1 MIELPDNFKNTIRD
15 LLNDLDNTYP
25 EYKDKWSIWV
35 NCADSDLKELHD
47 YMVTVFPERFF
58 DILYQNTDIFNK
70 DDTANV
76 MFLPDVDFR
85 LLFNCDGVSENT
97 RKTLW
102 KYLQLLLFVTVG
114 SIDDKS
120 KFGDTANIFEGL
132 DENVLQEK
140 LKETMEGLT
149 GFFNDVD
156 LSQPDVS
163 GGEYCFDASDNTMPD
178 VEGIHEHLKG
188 IFDGKIGK
196 LAKELAEEIS
206 IDFEDMM
213 KSDTKNVSQQDI
225 MKKLMK
231 NPKQMMDMVK
241 KVSGKLQTKM
251 DSGEISKDDLM
262 KEAGEILNKMKDL
275 GGSKEINE
283 MFKQFAGGM
292 GLGKNAKVDINALK
306 RMTTQESTRDRLRK
320 KAEENKSSNIKR
332 DPVTGKLVFSTS
344 DGIKQDR
351 SSVDQLRIED
361 ELLASFSDMKST
373 QNTGKGGKG
382 KKGKNGKGKNG
393 KGKK

>member
-1 MIELPDNFKNTIRD
+1 MSELPDNFKSTVCD
-15 LLNDLDNTYP
+15 LLNDLNTTYP
-25 EYKDKWSIWV
+25 EYNEKWSMWV
-35 NCADSDLKELHD
+35 DCNDSDLKELHD
-47 YMVTVFPERFF
+47 YMGTVFPERFF

-70 DDTANV
+70 DNATNV

-85 LLFNCDGVSENT
+85 LLFNCDGISENT
-97 RKTLW
+97 KKTLW
-102 KYLQLLLFVTVG
+102 KYLQLLLFVMVG

-120 KFGDTANIFEGL
+120 KFGDAANIFDGI
-132 DENVLQEK
+132 DENDLQAK
-140 LKETMEGLT
+140 LKETMDGIT

-156 LSQPDVS
+156 ANQDDVS
-163 GGEYCFDASDNTMPD
+163 GNGFAFDASDNSMPD

-206 IDFEDMM
+206 IDFEDIM
-213 KSDTKNVSQQDI
+213 KSDNENVSQQDI

-251 DSGEISKDDLM
+251 DSGEISKDELM
-262 KEAGEILNKMKDL
+262 KEAGDILNKMKDL
-275 GGSKEINE
+275 GGSKEVNE

-292 GLGKNAKVDINALK
+292 GLGKNAKIDINALK

-320 KAEENKSSNIKR
+320 KAEANKSSTLKR
-332 DPVTGKLVFSTS
+332 DPVTGKLVFSTT
-344 DGIKQDR
+344 DGIKQER
-351 SSVDQLRIED
+351 SSVEQARIED
-361 ELLASFSDMKST
+361 ELLVSFGESEDKQT
-373 QNTGKGGKG
+373 KENNGKKKGKKKGKGKG
-382 KKGKNGKGKNG
+382 KK
-393 KGKK
+393 

>member
-1 MIELPDNFKNTIRD
+1 MSELPDNFKSTVCD

-25 EYKDKWSIWV
+25 EYKDKWSAWV
-35 NCADSDLKELHD
+35 GCDDSELKELHD

-58 DILYQNTDIFNK
+58 DILYQNADIFNK
-70 DDTANV
+70 DDTTNV

-85 LLFNCDGVSENT
+85 LLFNCEGISDNT
-97 RKTLW
+97 KKTLW

-120 KFGDTANIFEGL
+120 KFGDTANIFEGMG
-132 DENVLQEK
+132 DDMLQEK

-149 GFFNDVD
+149 SFFNDTDVG
-156 LSQPDVS
+156 QCDVS
-163 GGEYCFDASDNTMPD
+163 GEEIHFDASDNTMPD

-206 IDFEDMM
+206 VDFEDMM
-213 KSDTKNVSQQDI
+213 KSDKKNASQQDI

-241 KVSGKLQTKM
+241 KVSGKLQSKM
-251 DSGEISKDDLM
+251 DSGEISKDELM
-262 KEAGEILNKMKDL
+262 EEAGTILNKMKEM
-275 GGSKEINE
+275 GGSKEVND
-283 MFKQFAGGM
+283 MFKKFAGGM
-292 GLGKNAKVDINALK
+292 GLGKNAKLDINALK

-320 KAEENKSSNIKR
+320 KAEEKKTSNLKR
-332 DPVTGKLVFSTS
+332 DPVTGKLVFSTT
-344 DGIKQDR
+344 DGIKQER
-351 SSVDQLRIED
+351 SSVEQARIED
-361 ELLASFSDMKST
+361 ELIASFGEMDKKQSEKK
-373 QNTGKGGKG
+373 GKGKG
-382 KKGKNGKGKNG
+382 KKKGKGKG

>member
-1 MIELPDNFKNTIRD
+1 MVELPDNFKNTIRD
-15 LLNDLDNTYP
+15 LLNDLNNTYP

-35 NCADSDLKELHD
+35 NCDDSDLKELHD

-70 DDTANV
+70 DDTTNV
-76 MFLPDVDFR
+76 KFLPDVDFR
-85 LLFNCDGVSENT
+85 LLFNCDGISENT

-114 SIDDKS
+114 SIEDKS
-120 KFGDTANIFEGL
+120 KFGDTANIFDGM

-140 LKETMEGLT
+140 LRETMEGLT

-156 LSQPDVS
+156 LSQTDVS
-163 GGEYCFDASDNTMPD
+163 GGEFCFDQSDNTMPD

-213 KSDTKNVSQQDI
+213 KSDTKNTSQQDMSQQDI

-241 KVSGKLQTKM
+241 KVSGRLQTKM

-275 GGSKEINE
+275 GGSKEVNE

-292 GLGKNAKVDINALK
+292 GLGKNAKIDINALK

-320 KAEENKSSNIKR
+320 KAEANKSSNLKR
-332 DPVTGKLVFSTS
+332 DPVTGKLVFSTT
-344 DGIKQDR
+344 DGVKQER
-351 SSVDQLRIED
+351 SSVDQTRIED
-361 ELLASFSDMKST
+361 ELLASFDETKPK
-373 QNTGKGGKG
+373 QNTVKSDKKKNNKKNKG
-382 KKGKNGKGKNG
+382 KK
-393 KGKK
+393 

>member
-149 GFFNDVD
+149 GDR
-156 LSQPDVS
+156 
-163 GGEYCFDASDNTMPD
+163 
-178 VEGIHEHLKG
+178 
-188 IFDGKIGK
+188 
-196 LAKELAEEIS
+196 
-206 IDFEDMM
+206 
-213 KSDTKNVSQQDI
+213 KSV
-225 MKKLMK
+225 
-231 NPKQMMDMVK
+231 V
-241 KVSGKLQTKM
+241 
-251 DSGEISKDDLM
+251 
-262 KEAGEILNKMKDL
+262 
-275 GGSKEINE
+275 
-283 MFKQFAGGM
+283 
-292 GLGKNAKVDINALK
+292 
-306 RMTTQESTRDRLRK
+306 
-320 KAEENKSSNIKR
+320 
-332 DPVTGKLVFSTS
+332 
-344 DGIKQDR
+344 
-351 SSVDQLRIED
+351 
-361 ELLASFSDMKST
+361 
-373 QNTGKGGKG
+373 
-382 KKGKNGKGKNG
+382 
-393 KGKK
+393 

>member
-1 MIELPDNFKNTIRD
+1 MSKLPDNFKSTVCD
-15 LLNDLDNTYP
+15 LLKDLNTTYP
-25 EYKDKWSIWV
+25 EYKEKWSIWV
-35 NCADSDLKELHD
+35 DCADSDLKELHG
-47 YMVTVFPERFF
+47 YMGKVFPERFF

-70 DDTANV
+70 DDTTNV

-85 LLFNCDGVSENT
+85 LLFNCEGISDNT
-97 RKTLW
+97 KKTLW
-102 KYLQLLLFVTVG
+102 KYLQLLLFIMVG

-120 KFGDTANIFEGL
+120 KFGDTANIFDGI

-140 LKETMEGLT
+140 LKETMDGIT

-156 LSQPDVS
+156 ANQEDVS
-163 GGEYCFDASDNTMPD
+163 GGESRFDASDNTIPD

-206 IDFEDMM
+206 VDFEDIM
-213 KSDTKNVSQQDI
+213 KSDKENLSQQDI

-251 DSGEISKDDLM
+251 DSGEISKDELM
-262 KEAGEILNKMKDL
+262 KEAGDILNKMKDF
-275 GGSKEINE
+275 GGSKEVNE

-320 KAEENKSSNIKR
+320 KIEANKASNLKR
-332 DPVTGKLVFSTS
+332 DPITGKLVFSTT
-344 DGIKQDR
+344 DGIKQER
-351 SSVDQLRIED
+351 SSVDQAKIEE
-361 ELLASFSDMKST
+361 ELLSSFDKTESKHK
-373 QNTGKGGKG
+373 NVKNKGKKKGKG
-382 KKGKNGKGKNG
+382 KK
-393 KGKK
+393 